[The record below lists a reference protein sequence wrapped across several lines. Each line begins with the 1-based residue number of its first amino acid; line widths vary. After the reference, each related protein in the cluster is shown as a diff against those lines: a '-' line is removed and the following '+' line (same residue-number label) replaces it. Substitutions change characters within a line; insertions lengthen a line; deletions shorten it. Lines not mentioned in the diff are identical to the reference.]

1 MTGVSNPVLREGMT
15 IYWKEGQA
23 FPAYFFYLV
32 ILSSLEFVALILPV
46 GDAKFW
52 LGPAFLFKFSAVVA
66 LLLLVYFSLRM
77 AGLEFAGWKFTPLR
91 QWLREEKLGVGIVA
105 LGLIFVLFLHV
116 LLLVILSIPML
127 AWSGAIAR
135 TSLETV
141 VSTVA
146 LLCLY
151 AVSYGVWGLVALTFW
166 ERKVD
171 SRRVF
176 VRWIFVCFFLLSG
189 VLVRTLNPV
198 AFLLYHVG
206 TLEMTGSPMLG
217 LGWFLTPVMIHML
230 FHFVV
235 LAFSLCLLAWG
246 LKRIEKGYA

>member
-1 MTGVSNPVLREGMT
+1 ML
-15 IYWKEGQA
+15 KKDL
-23 FPAYFFYLV
+23 PA
-32 ILSSLEFVALILPV
+32 

-52 LGPAFLFKFSAVVA
+52 IGPAFLFKFSAVVA
-66 LLLLVYFSLRM
+66 LLLLVYFCLRL

-91 QWLREEKLGVGIVA
+91 HWLKEEKLGAGAVGLA
-105 LGLIFVLFLHV
+105 LIAILVLHV
-116 LLLVILSIPML
+116 FFLLALSIPLL

-135 TSLETV
+135 TSLATIG
-141 VSTVA
+141 STLA
-146 LLCLY
+146 LLWLY

-206 TLEMTGSPMLG
+206 SMDLKGSPMFG
-217 LGWFLTPVMIHML
+217 LDRMMTPVATHMT
-230 FHFVV
+230 FHFLV
-235 LAFSLCLLAWG
+235 LALSLCCLTWG